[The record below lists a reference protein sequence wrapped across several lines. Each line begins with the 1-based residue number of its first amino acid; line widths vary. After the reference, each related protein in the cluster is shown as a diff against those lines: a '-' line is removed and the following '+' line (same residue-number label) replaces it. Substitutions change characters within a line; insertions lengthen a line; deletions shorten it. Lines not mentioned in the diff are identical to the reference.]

1 MEVIKSF
8 RQGRSSIFEKHARRN
23 LRASQGGY
31 VTITKIMLL
40 PCLDV
45 SSQDSNGDTVDD
57 QGSSFA
63 DVFNNSIL
71 CKKKK
76 LVKRFGAA
84 LVTVLGSQGIIIL
97 TCSKLVTALLFQDM
111 TSFYCM
117 LGTSQTVLGCQSE
130 LSVSLS
136 TGHWA
141 N

>member
-1 MEVIKSF
+1 MSVHKIVM
-8 RQGRSSIFEKHARRN
+8 
-23 LRASQGGY
+23 
-31 VTITKIMLL
+31 VTLLMIRDHHLQMFLITQF
-40 PCLDV
+40 CV
-45 SSQDSNGDTVDD
+45 
-57 QGSSFA
+57 
-63 DVFNNSIL
+63 
-71 CKKKK
+71 KKKK

-130 LSVSLS
+130 LRVSLS